1 MKSCSMFAKAR
12 KTLAYV
18 LRFNNNTKLK
28 AKKRRHF
35 TRRIERL
42 QAVVMQME
50 SIGNQFKYCG
60 READSS
66 FLRYNIVRHH
76 AFFFFT
82 ETTTSLFPNI
92 AV

>member
-1 MKSCSMFAKAR
+1 MFAKAR

-42 QAVVMQME
+42 QTVVMQIE
-50 SIGNQFKYCG
+50 STDNQFKYCG
-60 READSS
+60 QEADSS
-66 FLRYNIVRHH
+66 IR
-76 AFFFFT
+76 
-82 ETTTSLFPNI
+82 
-92 AV
+92 